1 MSRDTRVRIGGIMRF
16 RPLCM
21 VAVRGA
27 PDRPGLAAAIFQ
39 ALGRERLNT
48 QFIVHCID
56 ANNESHIQFCVD
68 EGDVSRALEIVRP
81 IAGQLSAREVM
92 TLPDIAVVSV
102 FGPDFRERSGIA
114 GTAFAALASEGIN
127 ILAVSTSISTI
138 SCVVQA
144 KDCEKAA
151 EALQRDFAL
160 P

>member
-1 MSRDTRVRIGGIMRF
+1 MSSNTRVRIGGILRF

-21 VAVRGA
+21 VAVMGA

-48 QFIVHCID
+48 QFIVHSID

-68 EGDVSRALEIVRP
+68 ASDVERALTIVRP
-81 IAGQLSAREVM
+81 IAAQLSARHVT
-92 TLPDIAVVSV
+92 TLSGVAVVSV

-114 GTAFAALASEGIN
+114 GTAFGALAAEGIN

-138 SCVVQA
+138 SCVVRA
-144 KDCEKAA
+144 SDCDRATD
-151 EALQRDFAL
+151 ALQRDFDL